1 MPVGHDSQSI
11 AKREFR
17 SGHSTQNEA
26 NAAGLAGA
34 VRREFPQDFAGTTED
49 ALRIRDANSMSDE
62 GVVRFSH
69 QST

>member
-26 NAAGLAGA
+26 SAAGQALPDMLRVVLSIEFGA
-34 VRREFPQDFAGTTED
+34 YAT
-49 ALRIRDANSMSDE
+49 LRMSSM
-62 GVVRFSH
+62 V
-69 QST
+69 